1 MTTELRIGET
11 YTFKW
16 CLIKKHNLVYLY
28 NDSFVNFDC
37 KEDVAALVDVTVHMD
52 DKGALHISGNE
63 LVWEFREDKT
73 NVEFLNDKPAA
84 SYIKRTNGTSWLG
97 IKPYDY
103 VQGWYPL
110 EETVPIKYI
119 LNFYTLGFKE

>member
-37 KEDVAALVDVTVHMD
+37 KEDVAALVDVTVYMD

-73 NVEFLNDKPAA
+73 NVESLKDKPAA

-110 EETVPIKYI
+110 KDTVPIKYI
-119 LNFYTLGFKE
+119 LNLYTLGFKE

>member
-1 MTTELRIGET
+1 MTTELRIGEI

-37 KEDVAALVDVTVHMD
+37 KEDVAALVDVTVYMD

-73 NVEFLNDKPAA
+73 NVELLNDKPAA
-84 SYIKRTNGTSWLG
+84 SYIKRTNGSNWLG

-110 EETVPIKYI
+110 KDTVSIKYI
-119 LNFYTLGFKE
+119 LNLYTLGFKE